1 VITRLRLFVV
11 LCACLGTFTA
21 CSGSA
26 SGGGA
31 APGAELRQVSLLH
44 VSYDPTREL
53 FEEVNTAFARVERE
67 QHQLEVDVRMS
78 HGGSGRQ
85 ARAVIDGLP
94 ADVVSLALA
103 YDVDALAREAQLL
116 PTTWIE
122 RLPQHSSPFYSTIV
136 MVVRRGNPRGIHGW
150 GDLVTD
156 ETQIV
161 TANPRTS
168 GGARWAYL
176 AAYGWALHQPG
187 GTDASATELVRE
199 LYRRV
204 PVLDSGAR
212 GASTT
217 FAQNGIGDV
226 LLTWENEAH
235 MLLTEMADAGL
246 EIVVPTESVLAE
258 PSVAWID
265 HNVEANGTGELAR
278 RYLDY
283 LYTAEAQEIAARHHY
298 RVRDTAVAAAHVS
311 ELPTLTLFTIDET
324 FGGWAHAHATHFA
337 EGATFDRITTAVSPE

>member
-1 VITRLRLFVV
+1 VRSSSLFALLLFLVS
-11 LCACLGTFTA
+11 LG
-21 CSGSA
+21 CSGGSSA
-26 SGGGA
+26 PSGSS
-31 APGAELRQVSLLH
+31 APAELRHASLLH

-67 QHQLEVDVRMS
+67 QHQLEVEVRMS

-103 YDVDALAREAQLL
+103 YDVDAIAREAQLL
-116 PTTWIE
+116 PSAWID

-150 GDLVTD
+150 GDLVQG

-187 GTDASATELVRE
+187 GTDESATTFVRE
-199 LYRRV
+199 LYHRA

-235 MLLTEMADAGL
+235 MLLAERAADGL
-246 EIVVPTESVLAE
+246 EIVVPSESVLAE
-258 PSVAWID
+258 PVVAWLD
-265 HNVEANGTGELAR
+265 RNAEANGNTELAR

-283 LYTAEAQEIAARHHY
+283 LYTPEAQEIAARHHY
-298 RVRDTAVAAAHVS
+298 RVRDEAVAARHAS
-311 ELPTLTLFTIDET
+311 EIPSLTLFTVDEV

-337 EGATFDRITTAVSPE
+337 EGATFDRITAASP

>member
-1 VITRLRLFVV
+1 MRRVHRAIALSLVASTLV
-11 LCACLGTFTA
+11 LA

-26 SGGGA
+26 EPEHAG
-31 APGAELRQVSLLH
+31 LRHVSLLH

-53 FEEVNTAFARVERE
+53 FEDVNTAFARVERDE
-67 QHQLEVDVRMS
+67 HQVDVEVRMS

-85 ARAVIDGLP
+85 ARAVIDGLG

-116 PTTWIE
+116 PAGWID
-122 RLPQHSSPFYSTIV
+122 RLPDRSAPFYSTIV
-136 MVVRRGNPRGIHGW
+136 MVVRRGNPHGIHGW
-150 GDLVTD
+150 GDLVHG
-156 ETQIV
+156 ETQLV
-161 TANPRTS
+161 TPNPRTS

-176 AAYGWALHQPG
+176 AAYGWSLRQPG
-187 GTDASATELVRE
+187 GSDATATDFVRE

-235 MLLTEMADAGL
+235 MLLAELPDAGL
-246 EIVVPTESVLAE
+246 EIVVPDESILAE
-258 PSVAWID
+258 PSVAWVD
-265 HNVEANGTGELAR
+265 HQVEADGTADVAR
-278 RYLDY
+278 RYCEF
-283 LYTAEAQEIAARHHY
+283 LYTTEAQEIAARHHY
-298 RVRDTAVAAAHVS
+298 RVRDAAVAAAHAQDLPRVS
-311 ELPTLTLFTIDET
+311 LFTIDEV

-337 EGATFDRITTAVSPE
+337 EGATFDRITEARP